1 MSKDRHYIYPEG
13 RCTEPKIRE
22 TIRFISDEK
31 RKTVYV
37 VKVER
42 LRGMYSLRSKSS
54 VFSGAFS
61 RGITHV
67 QFSKSTLNHLQ
78 IVSTQVN

>member
-42 LRGMYSLRSKSS
+42 LRAM
-54 VFSGAFS
+54 
-61 RGITHV
+61 
-67 QFSKSTLNHLQ
+67 
-78 IVSTQVN
+78 